1 MTEWSVIYRFSR
13 VPPKGQRTKTG
24 ERTRTTILEATIRI
38 LGRDGPD
45 RFSASTLAKEA
56 GVSKATLFHHFRTL
70 DEIPIVAME
79 KFWVQS
85 FASKSADRTSA
96 RVYLLELGAL
106 MLALPQRRATLLKA
120 HVVFLVKAVFDP
132 QLQKRLAAGAALMQG
147 RMLQELAARSPAGVE
162 RRELEIVAHIVAIA
176 LDGLMMA
183 AVTARSPAERNLSR
197 RAWTRLVDLMV
208 TELKP

>member
-1 MTEWSVIYRFSR
+1 MYTFSR

-24 ERTRTTILEATIRI
+24 ERTRAAILEAAVRI

-45 RFSASTLAKEA
+45 KFSASTLAKEA

-79 KFWVQS
+79 DFWVRS
-85 FASKSADRTSA
+85 LASKSADRTSA
-96 RVYLLELGAL
+96 RTYLLQLGAL
-106 MLALPQRRATLLKA
+106 MLALPQQRATLLKA

-132 QLQKRLAAGAALMQG
+132 QLKKRLAAGAALMQG
-147 RMLQELAARSPAGVE
+147 RMLEELAARSPASVE
-162 RRELEIVAHIVAIA
+162 RRELDIVAHIVAIA

-183 AVTARSPAERNLSR
+183 VVTAQSPGERNLSR
-197 RAWTRLVDLMV
+197 RAWTRLVDLLV
-208 TELKP
+208 KELKA